1 MNPNHDS
8 EYTGSVARVNNNVQQ
23 LKQHTAHKQKQIFQ
37 VSRMKVFKRLHQQ
50 TKQRTQASYNS
61 SSPHSKP
68 PLSPARQVKHLS
80 PPPLEATSSY
90 DTDTSSEKS
99 PNRHSS
105 KNQSFTTNSNSNMRP
120 LGSRRADRVSHRGR
134 PEHGIEVADKDMQE
148 RAQRAKELLSQRY
161 KGLKTDQVCLK
172 NRTQI
177 RFSLLAKN

>member
-1 MNPNHDS
+1 
-8 EYTGSVARVNNNVQQ
+8 
-23 LKQHTAHKQKQIFQ
+23 
-37 VSRMKVFKRLHQQ
+37 MKLFKRLHQQ

-105 KNQSFTTNSNSNMRP
+105 KNQSFTINSNSNMRP

-161 KGLKTDQVCLK
+161 KGLKTEQVCLK